1 MINLE
6 NVQNIHFIGIG
17 GIGISAIARMMLLE
31 GKIVS
36 GSDTVESIVTEVLS
50 DHGADIVIGHAT
62 ENIKEDT
69 DLVIYTIAV
78 TEDNPELKKARELSI
93 PLLTYPEALGLLS
106 KNKYTIA
113 VAGTHG
119 KTTTTGMI
127 AHSMLEAG
135 LDPSVIIGS
144 FLKGYKS
151 NFIAGKS
158 NYFVLEAC
166 EYQRSFLHIKPDILV
181 ITNIEED
188 HLDYYKDLDDIQSAF
203 REIIKNLPKEGYVI
217 CNPNDKNLKPVLKGV
232 DQRIVDYTVE
242 ELGIELKI
250 PGKHNIE
257 NAKAT
262 LSVLKLIDVAE
273 EKVLD
278 SLEKFNG
285 TWRRS
290 DYLGVTEK
298 GAIVY
303 DDYAH
308 HPSEIQTTLSG
319 FALRFSNKKIIVVF
333 QPHLHSRTKTFFKE
347 FSKSFIDADEVIFTP
362 IYEARRESNIPITS
376 EMLSGETA
384 KHHKNVSFMSDFYEI
399 ERLLKSEYDEK
410 DLIIT
415 MGAGNIYQIGEN
427 IICQKST

>member
-62 ENIKEDT
+62 ENIKGDT

-78 TEDNPELKKARELSI
+78 TDDNPELKKARELYI

-113 VAGTHG
+113 IAGTHG

-166 EYQRSFLHIKPDILV
+166 EYQRSFLHINPDILV

-203 REIIKNLPKEGYVI
+203 REIIKKLPKEGYVI
-217 CNPNDKNLKPVLKGV
+217 CNPNNKNLKPVLKDV

-257 NAKAT
+257 NAKAA

-308 HPSEIQTTLSG
+308 HPSEIQTTLNG

-333 QPHLHSRTKTFFKE
+333 QPHLHPLKYLLLYAYIHMVKLSAFYHYNKLSTH
-347 FSKSFIDADEVIFTP
+347 SF
-362 IYEARRESNIPITS
+362 
-376 EMLSGETA
+376 
-384 KHHKNVSFMSDFYEI
+384 
-399 ERLLKSEYDEK
+399 RLLFKVVANFFYIPPYKLFMNFCKFTSND
-410 DLIIT
+410 DLPVLI
-415 MGAGNIYQIGEN
+415 
-427 IICQKST
+427 